1 MNVDELINKN
11 KLLEEENAKLE
22 EKLKTTQEHLKK
34 YTAPASRQVYY
45 EKNKEVIKERVKK
58 YIEDKNY
65 KPTPEQKKEYNKQS
79 YLKRKLKNE
88 IEEKSKNENIYE

>member
-34 YTAPASRQVYY
+34 YTAPASR
-45 EKNKEVIKERVKK
+45 
-58 YIEDKNY
+58 
-65 KPTPEQKKEYNKQS
+65 
-79 YLKRKLKNE
+79 
-88 IEEKSKNENIYE
+88 

>member
-11 KLLEEENAKLE
+11 KLLEEENAKLM
-22 EKLKTTQEHLKK
+22 EKLKSTQEHLKK
-34 YTAPASRQVYY
+34 YTAPASRQLYY

-79 YLKRKLKNE
+79 YLKRKEKLKNE
-88 IEEKSKNENIYE
+88 IEEKSKNENI